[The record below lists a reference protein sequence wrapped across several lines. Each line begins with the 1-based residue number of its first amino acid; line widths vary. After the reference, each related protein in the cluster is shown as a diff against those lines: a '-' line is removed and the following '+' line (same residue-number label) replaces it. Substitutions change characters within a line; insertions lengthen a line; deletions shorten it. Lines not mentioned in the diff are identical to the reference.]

1 MSKKI
6 IVTGAGGNMGLAVV
20 KKFINEGAIVI
31 GTVTRRD
38 KDRFT
43 FTNENFENVIVD
55 LANEE
60 SAQKFVEDAIKK
72 YGTIDAAVLTVGGFT
87 MGKIAETKTS
97 DINTQYQLNFET
109 AYNIARPVFVQMLK
123 QKYGRIFLIGSQ
135 QGMDAAKGK
144 GMIAYSLSKSLIFHL
159 AELMNHEAK
168 GTNVVTSVIVPST
181 IDTPQNRKSMPAA
194 DFSSWVTPEK
204 LAGIIYYYCSDD
216 AGSIREPVIKIYNN
230 S

>member
-1 MSKKI
+1 MS
-6 IVTGAGGNMGLAVV
+6 
-20 KKFINEGAIVI
+20 EGSIVI

-38 KDRFT
+38 LDRFT

-55 LANEE
+55 LANGE

-72 YGTIDAAVLTVGGFT
+72 YENIDAAVLTVGGFA

-123 QKYGRIFLIGSQ
+123 QKYGRIFLIGSRP
-135 QGMDAAKGK
+135 GMDAAKGK

-181 IDTPQNRKSMPAA
+181 IDTLQNRQAMPAA
-194 DFSSWVTPEK
+194 DSSSWVTPEK
-204 LAGIIYYYCSDD
+204 IASIIYYYCSDD
-216 AGSIREPVIKIYNN
+216 ADSLREPVIKIYNN